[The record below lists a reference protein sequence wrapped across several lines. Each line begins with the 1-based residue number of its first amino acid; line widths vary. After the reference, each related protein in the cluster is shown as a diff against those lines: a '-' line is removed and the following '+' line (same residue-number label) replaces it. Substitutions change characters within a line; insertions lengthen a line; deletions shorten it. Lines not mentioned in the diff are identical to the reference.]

1 MFENGSWMIFPQ
13 QALDNS
19 IITAVLIG
27 LVTLLI
33 FTEVFGWVF
42 VGYVVPGYLASVFLT
57 LPESGFAI
65 IFEAIIT
72 YALVWLISERGAKA
86 RVWARF
92 FGRERFLLFV
102 YVSVVVRLVMESAV
116 LPRLSLLI
124 PALTGIELQNDF
136 FSVGLVLVPL
146 LANAFWKTG
155 MARGLLQSG
164 TATIITYA
172 ALALVLVPFTNM
184 NLGKFELTY
193 ENVALDFFSSPK
205 LYIILLTGATLAS
218 SYNLRYGWDY
228 NGIMM
233 PALIAIAFFSPWK
246 ILTTFVEAMLVAALF
261 FALTKLPGLR
271 SLNFGGGRKI
281 TAVFFTGYVVKWIIA
296 VVLPDM
302 PTLSAT
308 DLFGFGYL
316 LPSLLGVKI
325 LQKRQPFVVLLPT
338 FNAAFY
344 AVVLGSAMAFG
355 LHAIDRLTQPAG
367 ALAEGDAGPFEPAP
381 GLFFE
386 DLLEAKVYTLF
397 GAAVEHTAPNRYDS
411 STCADS
417 MLTALDTA
425 TAQGTCKAALARAT
439 LSRGCELACRLRED
453 PELGPYLVLH
463 DAAASATD
471 RRGHGALLV
480 RPKAKGPVL
489 EIPRPISEPLVLE
502 AAFILVRLTD
512 ARAVLLPG
520 YDEPSSAAKWGD
532 ALRGEPTVFQLV
544 HEGIDD
550 RDLIQV
556 RCAPSSRSGWHVK
569 QAFPYSV
576 ALNELR
582 GALGDIELRWS
593 KPPERNALWRT
604 AASASFGALW
614 LDEQTVYRASPRE
627 RFGGTVGR
635 LELPV
640 SVTGLIERWVV
651 EQKDFIHPVG
661 SGGYT
666 PPTWQEIELFENEIF
681 RRILALLATKPDAAF
696 ARRLGTVQIIARF
709 LGYQVIWFTDLGAE
723 QSYII
728 LKEREGV
735 DHRHTRFL
743 GWGTAVF
750 RMGTARP
757 WAWFVPRPL
766 YENGTLGIAARRFD
780 RHRSRALYIPGAS
793 YRADPLG
800 RNDILSMSAPRTL
813 AHAMLAALLRAEG
826 SEDDILTIAVR
837 GAGDERL
844 DAPFMLST
852 GDELV
857 DKDQLEPPAR
867 RLFDELA
874 KDGEV
879 TLFKGGLRQLGLQG
893 LGNPLAGL
901 VRLRYPGRYTT
912 LWVSQARRQS
922 IYEGEKLE
930 NLLAVLDANKIP
942 YELGESGA
950 LASWFD
956 PRKGPQASSRLPD
969 AQLAELV
976 ADFAAHKNL
985 AAYERLLS
993 HGPAAATI
1001 AVDLRET
1008 RVHVMAQNAKV
1019 RCIATL
1025 GFGPMMLEGKTGA
1038 AVAPGLGGHCLLR
1051 KRQDERAVH

>member
-1 MFENGSWMIFPQ
+1 MIENGTLMIFPE

-27 LVTLLI
+27 LVILLI
-33 FTEVFGWVF
+33 FTEIFGWVF

-57 LPESGFAI
+57 LPESGIAI
-65 IFEAIIT
+65 VFEAIIT
-72 YALVWLISERGAKA
+72 YALVWTISEQGAKA
-86 RVWARF
+86 RLWARF

-102 YVSVVVRLVMESAV
+102 YVSVVVRLVMEAAV

-124 PALTGIELQNDF
+124 PALTGIELKNEF

-155 MARGLLQSG
+155 LARGLLQSG
-164 TATIITYA
+164 TATVLTYA
-172 ALALVLVPFTNM
+172 ILALVLVPFTNM

-218 SYNLRYGWDY
+218 SYNLRYGWDF

-246 ILTTFVEAMLVAALF
+246 ILTTFVEAMLVAGLF
-261 FALTKLPGLR
+261 FVLTKLPGIR
-271 SLNFGGGRKI
+271 SLNFGGGRKV
-281 TAVFFTGYVVKWIIA
+281 TSVFFVGYLVKWA
-296 VVLPDM
+296 FASTFPEV
-302 PTLSAT
+302 PTLQAT
-308 DLFGFGYL
+308 DFFGFGYL

-338 FNAAFY
+338 FNTALYAA
-344 AVVLGSAMAFG
+344 VLGSAIAFG
-355 LHAIDRLTQPAG
+355 LHALDRLTQPPEAR
-367 ALAEGDAGPFEPAP
+367 AEGFAASVKPQT

-397 GAAVEHTAPNRYDS
+397 GAGVEYTPPSRLEA

-417 MLTALDTA
+417 ML
-425 TAQGTCKAALARAT
+425 AALNHSSTEEACEASLSRASF
-439 LSRGCELACRLRED
+439 SRGCELTCRLRED

-463 DAAASATD
+463 DAAASASE
-471 RRGHGALLV
+471 RRGYGAVLV
-480 RPKAKGPVL
+480 RPEARGPIL

-520 YDEPSSAAKWGD
+520 YDEPDSASGWAD
-532 ALRGEPTVFQLV
+532 ALRGELSVFQLF
-544 HEGIDD
+544 HEAIDD
-550 RDLIQV
+550 SDLIQV
-556 RCAPSSRSGWHVK
+556 RCAPSVRSGWHVK

-576 ALNELR
+576 ALNEVR
-582 GALGDIELRWS
+582 DTLGEIELRWS
-593 KPPERNALWRT
+593 SPPERNELWET
-604 AASASFGALW
+604 AASSSYGALW

-651 EQKDFIHPVG
+651 EQKDFILPAG

-681 RRILALLATKPDAAF
+681 RRILNLVGKEPDAAF

-709 LGYQVIWFTDLGAE
+709 LGYRLIWFTDLEAE

-728 LKEREGV
+728 LREREKTDPNQG
-735 DHRHTRFL
+735 RAL

-750 RMGTARP
+750 RMGAARP

-780 RHRSRALYIPGAS
+780 RHESRVLYLPGAS
-793 YRADPLG
+793 FRADPLG
-800 RNDILSMSAPRTL
+800 SNDILSMSAPRTL
-813 AHAMLAALLRAEG
+813 AHALLAAFLRGEG
-826 SEDDILTIAVR
+826 PEDDILTVAVR
-837 GAGDERL
+837 GAGNDRL

-852 GDELV
+852 GDELI
-857 DKDQLEPPAR
+857 DETQLEQPAR
-867 RLFDELA
+867 RLFQELSR
-874 KDGEV
+874 DGE
-879 TLFKGGLRQLGLQG
+879 TLLFTGGQKQLGLQG

-901 VRLRYPGRYTT
+901 MRLRYPGRYTT
-912 LWVSQARRQS
+912 LWVSQSRRES

-930 NLLAVLDANKIP
+930 NLLAVLDANRIP

-950 LASWFD
+950 LESWLD
-956 PRKGPQASSRLPD
+956 PQTGPQGSSRLSD
-969 AQLAELV
+969 SQIAELL

-985 AAYERLLS
+985 AAYEKLLS
-993 HGPAAATI
+993 QGPAAVGI
-1001 AVDLRET
+1001 AIDLRET
-1008 RVHVMAQNAKV
+1008 RVHAMAQNARV
-1019 RCIATL
+1019 RCIAVL
-1025 GFGPMMLEGKTGA
+1025 GSGPMKIEGKTKA
-1038 AVAPGLGGHCLLR
+1038 ALADELGGHCLLR
-1051 KRQDERAVH
+1051 KAPAKGATP